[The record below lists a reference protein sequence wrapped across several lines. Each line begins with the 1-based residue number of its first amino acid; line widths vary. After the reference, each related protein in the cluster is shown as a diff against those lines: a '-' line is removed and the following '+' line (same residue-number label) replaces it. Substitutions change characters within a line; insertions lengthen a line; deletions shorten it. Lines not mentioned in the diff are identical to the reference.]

1 MTVSTS
7 ISRPPLEPYGCP
19 TRDELIRLLSGELNP
34 DDVERCTAHVGDCST
49 CQSCLDSIATGE
61 HPALPQL
68 VRGIDK
74 NIPPKQSALWR
85 IMDHAENQPPINMKD
100 SSLTTETIA
109 PELKLNFLQPSSNP
123 DHLGRINRFDII
135 KVIGQGGMGV
145 VLQAFDPSLQREV
158 AVKVLDPILANNPNY
173 RKRFCREARAAAS
186 VSHENIVAVY
196 QVEQDDTSDLPYM
209 VMQLVTGE
217 SLEQRLRRVTRLSVP
232 EVVRIGAQAAAGLA
246 AAHATGLIHRD
257 VKPGNM
263 LLEAGTDRLRLTD
276 FGLAR
281 AHEDL
286 RLTKPGYVS
295 GTPLYMAPEQARGDN
310 VDQRADLFSLGVV
323 LYECL
328 AGRPPFDGKTPL
340 VVLKRVADEPH
351 VPLGNIIPDIP
362 EWFEDVIDRLLTKNP
377 AKRFHTAVEVMEI
390 LSQHVPQTL
399 PPECGPTP
407 ANAGSSHSSHRS
419 NLSRTA
425 RRKLKYK
432 LVVLMTLSLIVGL
445 ALGGTGMWAFAP
457 FRIPKSPSDTAS
469 VAPMITVAEHDHTP
483 LARLS
488 IPGNSG
494 AVWAVAACPD
504 NHSLAMGLE
513 DGRILIY
520 DILEK
525 KVRATLDAHRGAV
538 WGLEFF
544 PDAKRFVSASDD
556 GSVNVWE
563 LGKAKPIQSLAHPSG
578 VRSLAMHPDG
588 QWVAT
593 GDRAGTVQVWNLKEE
608 QPVATIQHG
617 SAVNAVAFTMDGLS
631 VASAGADKLVKIWD
645 ITTQQQRLT
654 LDGHKGPVYTVAA
667 SHDPDNPLIA
677 TAGWDGIIRLWDN
690 QGTLVQELKGHEFD
704 VWSVAFCHFGKLL
717 ASAGQ
722 DGTIRIWDIKTGKE
736 IEKIHAHKPVA
747 QVVRF
752 SHDAKTVIS
761 GGRDGFVRLWDL
773 K

>member
-1 MTVSTS
+1 MTLPASAPRS
-7 ISRPPLEPYGCP
+7 SLESHGCP
-19 TRDELIRLLSGELNP
+19 TRDELIRLLSGELSP
-34 DDVERCTAHVGDCST
+34 DAVERCTLHIGDCST
-49 CQSCLDSIATGE
+49 CQNCLDSIATGE
-61 HPALPQL
+61 HPALPEL
-68 VRGIDK
+68 VRGIDAST
-74 NIPPKQSALWR
+74 PPKQSALWR
-85 IMDHAENQPPINMKD
+85 IMDHAEHQPPLSLKD
-100 SSLTTETIA
+100 SSLTTETVA
-109 PELKLNFLQPSSNP
+109 PDLKLSFLQPSSNP

-135 KVIGQGGMGV
+135 RVIGQGGMGV

-158 AVKVLDPILANNPNY
+158 AVKVLDPVLANNSNY

-196 QVEQDDTSDLPYM
+196 QVEQDDSSDLPYM

-217 SLEQRLRRVTRLSVP
+217 SLEQRLRRVNRLSIP

-281 AHEDL
+281 AHEDM
-286 RLTKPGYVS
+286 RLTKTGFVS
-295 GTPLYMAPEQARGDN
+295 GTPLYMAPEQARGDD

-351 VPLGNIIPDIP
+351 TPLGKIIPDIP

-377 AKRFHTAVEVMEI
+377 AKRFHTAGEVAEI
-390 LSQHVPQTL
+390 LGQHVPQTL
-399 PPECGPTP
+399 PAECGPTP
-407 ANAGSSHSSHRS
+407 ANAACSLSPHRT

-425 RRKLKYK
+425 RRKLQYK
-432 LVVLMTLSLIVGL
+432 LAGMMTIPLVVGIV
-445 ALGGTGMWAFAP
+445 LGSIGTWAFGP
-457 FRIPKSPSDTAS
+457 FQKSKAALNPSA

-483 LARLS
+483 LARQS

-504 NHSLAMGLE
+504 NHTLAMGLE

-520 DILEK
+520 DILDK

-563 LGKAKPIQSLAHPSG
+563 LGKAKPIQSLPHPSG

-593 GDRAGTVQVWNLKEE
+593 GDRAGTVQVWNLKEQ

-645 ITTQQQRLT
+645 ITTQQQQLT
-654 LDGHKGPVYTVAA
+654 LDGHKGPVYSVAA
-667 SHDPDNPLIA
+667 SRDPDNPLIA

-690 QGTLVQELKGHEFD
+690 QGSLVQELKGHEFD
-704 VWSVAFCHFGKLL
+704 VWSVTFCHFGKLL
-717 ASAGQ
+717 ASAGE

-752 SHDAKTVIS
+752 SRDAKTVIS
-761 GGRDGFVRLWDL
+761 GGRDGIVRVWDL